1 MGEKTNSGIC
11 GCFGSSSGVGGST
24 TGNQTDCST
33 CINVDKIYDSARDKD
48 CIEDLR
54 VYVDQNGQSAL
65 DHATNLRC
73 KCADVIWANIAVSD
87 VAFNRGYFAVD
98 IRFYFRICFEAT
110 IPYCQ
115 PQEVCGI
122 AVYDKQVIMFG
133 SEGSVSI
140 FTSDFCNAPPGV
152 NPAPVSYS
160 NNLPKVVLE
169 VATPI
174 CLGAKLTDRTCRCGI
189 CCCSPEQ
196 IPEGICNLCGVSPC
210 EEHGIK
216 CLYVTL
222 GLFSLIRMERPV
234 SLLVNACDYCIPDK
248 TSNVLSETDPC
259 SVFNNMSFP
268 TCEFYPPSIGGAVS
282 QGIAGAHDVCNP
294 SDVLGDTTASTAKSC
309 FNKRCQ

>member
-1 MGEKTNSGIC
+1 MSDKNHSGLC
-11 GCFGSSSGVGGST
+11 GCFSNSNSGVAGT
-24 TGNQTDCST
+24 TTDNST
-33 CINVDKIYDSARDKD
+33 CINVDKIYDAARDKD

-54 VYVDQNGQSAL
+54 VFLDQNGQSAI
-65 DHATNLRC
+65 DHATNIRC
-73 KCADVIWANIAVSD
+73 KCADIIWANISVSD

-115 PQEVCGI
+115 PQEFCGI

-133 SEGSVSI
+133 SEGNVSI
-140 FTSDFCNAPPGV
+140 FTSDFCNAPPGM
-152 NPAPVSYS
+152 NSAPVSYS

-174 CLGAKLTDRTCRCGI
+174 CLAVKLTDRTCRCGV

-196 IPEGICNLCGVSPC
+196 VPEGVCNACGIVPC
-210 EEHGIK
+210 EEHGMK

-222 GLFSLIRMERPV
+222 GVFSMIRMQRPV
-234 SLLVNACDYCIPDK
+234 SLVISAGDYCIPDK
-248 TSNVLSETDPC
+248 NSNVLSETDPC

-268 TCEFYPPSIGGAVS
+268 TCEFYPPSLGGAVS
-282 QGIAGAHDVCNP
+282 CGIAGATDVCNP
-294 SDVLGDTTASTAKSC
+294 SDVLGETTASTAKSC

>member
-1 MGEKTNSGIC
+1 MSEKINSGLC
-11 GCFGSSSGVGGST
+11 GCFGNNSGVAGT
-24 TGNQTDCST
+24 TTDQST
-33 CINVDKIYDSARDKD
+33 CINVDKIYDAARDKE

-54 VYVDQNGQSAL
+54 VFVDQNGQSAI

-73 KCADVIWANIAVSD
+73 KCADIIWANISVSD

-98 IRFYFRICFEAT
+98 IRYYFRICFEAT

-115 PQEVCGI
+115 PQEFCGI

-133 SEGSVSI
+133 SEGNVSI
-140 FTSDFCNAPPGV
+140 FTSDFCNALPGNPP
-152 NPAPVSYS
+152 PVVYS

-174 CLGAKLTDRTCRCGI
+174 CLAVKLTDRTCRCGV

-196 IPEGICNLCGVSPC
+196 IPENVCNCCGITPC
-210 EEHGIK
+210 EEHGMK

-222 GLFSLIRMERPV
+222 GVFSLIRMQRPV
-234 SLLVNACDYCIPDK
+234 SLVINAVDYCIPDK
-248 TSNVLSETDPC
+248 NSNVLSETDPC

-268 TCEFYPPSIGGAVS
+268 TCEFYPPSLNGAVTC
-282 QGIAGAHDVCNP
+282 GIAGGNDVCNP
-294 SDVLGDTTASTAKSC
+294 SDVLGETTASTAKSC
-309 FNKRCQ
+309 FNRRCQ

>member
-1 MGEKTNSGIC
+1 MSDKNNSAFC
-11 GCFGSSSGVGGST
+11 GCFGHNNGVAGT
-24 TGNQTDCST
+24 TTDNST

-54 VYVDQNGQSAL
+54 VYVDQNGQSAI

-73 KCADVIWANIAVSD
+73 KCADVIWANITVSD

-115 PQEVCGI
+115 PQEFCGI

-133 SEGSVSI
+133 SEGNVSI
-140 FTSDFCNAPPGV
+140 FTSDFCNNNIPGSPP
-152 NPAPVSYS
+152 PVSYS
-160 NNLPKVVLE
+160 TNLPKVVLE

-174 CLGAKLTDRTCRCGI
+174 CLAVKLTDRTCRCGV
-189 CCCSPEQ
+189 CCCSPDQ
-196 IPEGICNLCGVSPC
+196 IPDNICNVCGVMPC

-222 GLFSLIRMERPV
+222 GLFSVIRMQRPV
-234 SLLVNACDYCIPDK
+234 SLVINAADYCIPDK
-248 TSNVLSETDPC
+248 NSNVLSETDPC

-268 TCEFYPPSIGGAVS
+268 TCEFYPPSISGAIS
-282 QGIAGAHDVCNP
+282 CGIAGGSDVCNP
-294 SDVLGDTTASTAKSC
+294 SDVLGETTSSTAKSC

>member
-1 MGEKTNSGIC
+1 MSDKNNSAFC
-11 GCFGSSSGVGGST
+11 GCFGNNSGVAGT
-24 TGNQTDCST
+24 TTDNST

-54 VYVDQNGQSAL
+54 VYVDQNGQSAI
-65 DHATNLRC
+65 DHATSLRC
-73 KCADVIWANIAVSD
+73 KCADVIWANISVSD

-115 PQEVCGI
+115 PQEFCGI

-133 SEGSVSI
+133 SEGNVSI
-140 FTSDFCNAPPGV
+140 FTSDFCNNNLPGSPP
-152 NPAPVSYS
+152 PVSFS
-160 NNLPKVVLE
+160 TNLPKVVLE

-174 CLGAKLTDRTCRCGI
+174 CLAVKLTDRTCRCGV
-189 CCCSPEQ
+189 CCCSPDQ
-196 IPEGICNLCGVSPC
+196 IPENICNVCGVMPC

-222 GLFSLIRMERPV
+222 GVFSVIRMQRPV
-234 SLLVNACDYCIPDK
+234 SLVIKAADYCIPDK
-248 TSNVLSETDPC
+248 NSNVLSETDPC

-268 TCEFYPPSIGGAVS
+268 TCEFYPPSISGAVS
-282 QGIAGAHDVCNP
+282 CGIAGGSDVCNP
-294 SDVLGDTTASTAKSC
+294 SDVLGETTTSTAKSC